1 MDRLKKFII
10 APNKTIYDALD
21 AIDRN
26 GEGFLIAVEKNK
38 IIGILTDGDLRR
50 EIIKN
55 TDICLPIQSI
65 INRNFKYIS

>member
-55 TDICLPIQSI
+55 GFRNIKKT
-65 INRNFKYIS
+65 INWYPTNR